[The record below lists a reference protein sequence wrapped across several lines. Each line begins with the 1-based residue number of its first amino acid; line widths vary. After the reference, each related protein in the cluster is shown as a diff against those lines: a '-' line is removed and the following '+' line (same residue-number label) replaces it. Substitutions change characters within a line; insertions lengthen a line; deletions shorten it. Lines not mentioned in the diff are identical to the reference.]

1 MCLCGR
7 KYHLRCCHNVG
18 LEFII
23 LDLAQQNQV
32 FHSRVVS
39 LINSFENVLTNEIV
53 WVLVLFWRKKKSQLL
68 HISRIYIIFQSVSS
82 LVLCSVPLNRNNWQL
97 LVTLSLSHQI
107 ILQIIVG
114 PVSHVIYYKEKL
126 SGEYGVIFF
135 FFFLLLGCKDLF
147 FVLSP

>member
-1 MCLCGR
+1 M
-7 KYHLRCCHNVG
+7 
-18 LEFII
+18 
-23 LDLAQQNQV
+23 
-32 FHSRVVS
+32 
-39 LINSFENVLTNEIV
+39 
-53 WVLVLFWRKKKSQLL
+53 LFGRKKKSQLL

-82 LVLCSVPLNRNNWQL
+82 LVLYSVPLNRNNWQL

-135 FFFLLLGCKDLF
+135 FFFF
-147 FVLSP
+147 FTFGLQRFVFRT